1 MKAHMPLGEF
11 LVAYL
16 RRIGV
21 THLFGLPGDLVL
33 GLFQSL
39 ARERALEIVTFSHE
53 PAVGFAA
60 DGYARAT
67 RRLGV
72 ICVTY
77 GAGGHNIVNP
87 VAAAYAERVPLMVI
101 SGGPGAEE
109 ARRSSIHHQVKS
121 LDSQWRVF
129 QEVTCDARR
138 LLHPE
143 RAAIEIHELVCGIMR
158 ELRPGYLEIR
168 RDQVDLEIP
177 VPEEIRSWNGE
188 LPRPVSDPRRLAEA
202 LRDTVERLRRA
213 ARPML
218 VAGVD
223 LHRVGAHGDFLRL
236 AEKLECAVATTM
248 LAKGVFPMDH
258 PLHLGIQ
265 IGPFGAAAIQQRVA
279 EADLVIEL
287 GTQHTDINLGRAPE
301 IAPAEK
307 TIWAEPE
314 RVSISFHQ
322 YQGVVLH
329 EFVRGLADSVLP
341 CFREKVEY
349 CDNLARTPFEANADA
364 ELSTNDLLVELNEF
378 LARHPGMYV
387 VAESGDMLFGGLEL
401 RLRGGMYMAQGY
413 YASMGFGVPAALG
426 AQLGTGVRPLIL
438 CGDGAFQM
446 TGMEISHAPTH
457 GLNPIC
463 VLVNNA
469 GWGIF
474 RPIVERQDLLDV
486 PNWPYAELGR
496 ALGGGGQR
504 ARTRGELRAALEA
517 AFASD
522 RFSIVE
528 AITPPDDLSPIS
540 RRYITSGAAP
550 GVTRRRAGPPA

>member
-1 MKAHMPLGEF
+1 MKPRMPLGEF

-16 RRIGV
+16 RRLGV
-21 THLFGLPGDLVL
+21 THIFGLPGDLVL
-33 GLFQSL
+33 ALFQSL
-39 ARERALEIVTFSHE
+39 ARERGIEMVTFSHE

-77 GAGGHNIVNP
+77 GAGGNNIVNSI
-87 VAAAYAERVPLMVI
+87 AAAYAERVPLLVI

-109 ARRSSIHHQVKS
+109 SRRSGVHHMVKS
-121 LDSQWRVF
+121 VDSQCRVLS
-129 QEVTCDARR
+129 EVTCDARILR
-138 LLHPE
+138 HAE
-143 RAAIEIHELVCGIMR
+143 RAAQEIDELVCTVMH
-158 ELRPGYLEIR
+158 ELRPGYLEIH

-177 VPEEIRSWNGE
+177 VPESIRNWDGAV
-188 LPRPVSDPRRLAEA
+188 PRLSSDPRRLSEA
-202 LRDTVERLRRA
+202 LRDTVERLRHA
-213 ARPML
+213 ERPML
-218 VAGVD
+218 IAGVD

-248 LAKGVFPMDH
+248 LGKGVFPMDH
-258 PLHLGIQ
+258 SLHLGIQ
-265 IGPFGAAAIQQRVA
+265 IGPFGAPAIQERVRA
-279 EADLVIEL
+279 ADLVLEL

-301 IAPAEK
+301 IAPAER

-322 YQGVVLH
+322 YPNVVLH

-364 ELSTNDLLVELNEF
+364 PLSTNDFLVEINEF
-378 LARHPGMYV
+378 LARHPGVYV
-387 VAESGDMLFGGLEL
+387 VAESGDMLFGGMEL
-401 RLRGGMYMAQGY
+401 RLRGGQYMAQGY

-426 AQLGTGVRPLIL
+426 AQIGTGVRPLVL

-446 TGMEISHAPTH
+446 TGMEISQALRY
-457 GLNPIC
+457 GLTPIC
-463 VLVNNA
+463 VVVNNS

-474 RPIVERQDLLDV
+474 RPITERQDLLEV
-486 PNWPYAELGR
+486 PSWPYAEIGR
-496 ALGGGGQR
+496 ALGGFGAR
-504 ARTRGELRAALEA
+504 AATRAELRAALAA
-517 AFASD
+517 AFESD

-528 AITPPDDLSPIS
+528 AVTPPDDLSPIS
-540 RRYITSGAAP
+540 RRYITSGA
-550 GVTRRRAGPPA
+550 RRAS

>member
-1 MKAHMPLGEF
+1 MRARMPLGEF
-11 LVAYL
+11 VVAYL
-16 RRIGV
+16 RRLGV
-21 THLFGLPGDLVL
+21 THIFGLPGDLVL

-39 ARERALEIVTFSHE
+39 ARERGIEMVTFSHE

-77 GAGGHNIVNP
+77 GAGGNNIVNP
-87 VAAAYAERVPLMVI
+87 IAAAYAERVPLLVI

-109 ARRSSIHHQVKS
+109 SRRSGVHHMVKS
-121 LDSQWRVF
+121 VDSQCRVLS
-129 QEVTCDARR
+129 EVTCDARILR
-138 LLHPE
+138 YPE
-143 RAAIEIHELVCGIMR
+143 RAAEEIHELVGNVMR
-158 ELRPGYLEIR
+158 ELRPGYLEIH
-168 RDQVDLEIP
+168 RDQVELEIP
-177 VPEEIRSWNGE
+177 VPEWIRDWNGAI
-188 LPRPVSDPRRLAEA
+188 PRPSSDPRRLAEA
-202 LRDTVERLRRA
+202 LRDVIDRLRRA
-213 ARPML
+213 ERPML
-218 VAGVD
+218 IAGVD

-265 IGPFGAAAIQQRVA
+265 IGPFGAPAIQERVRD
-279 EADLVIEL
+279 ADLVIEL

-301 IAPAEK
+301 IAPAER
-307 TIWAEPE
+307 TVWAEPE

-322 YQGVVLH
+322 YQGVMLH
-329 EFVRGLADSVLP
+329 ELVRGLADAVLP

-349 CDNLARTPFEANADA
+349 ADNLVRTPFEQNADA
-364 ELSTNDLLVELNEF
+364 PLSTNDFLVELNEF
-378 LARHPGMYV
+378 LARHPGLYV
-387 VAESGDMLFGGLEL
+387 VAESGDMLFGGMEL
-401 RLRGGMYMAQGY
+401 RLRGGQYMAQGY

-426 AQLGTGVRPLIL
+426 AQIGTGVRPVIL

-446 TGMEISHAPTH
+446 TGPEISHAAAH

-463 VLVNNA
+463 VVVNNS

-474 RPIVERQDLLDV
+474 RPVVERQDLLDV
-486 PNWPYAELGR
+486 PAWPYAELGR
-496 ALGGGGQR
+496 AFGGEGFR
-504 ARTRGELRAALEA
+504 ATTRAELRRALA
-517 AFASD
+517 DAFASP

-528 AITPPDDLSPIS
+528 AITPSDDLSPIS
-540 RRYITSGAAP
+540 RRYITSGA
-550 GVTRRRAGPPA
+550 RR

>member
-1 MKAHMPLGEF
+1 MTMKPRMPLGEF

-16 RRIGV
+16 RRMGV

-39 ARERALEIVTFSHE
+39 ARDRALEIVTFSHE

-87 VAAAYAERVPLMVI
+87 VAAAYAERVPLLVI
-101 SGGPGAEE
+101 SGGPGAAE
-109 ARRSSIHHQVKS
+109 ARMSSIHHQVKS
-121 LDSQWRVF
+121 LDSQLRVF
-129 QEVTCDARR
+129 EEVTCDARR
-138 LLHPE
+138 IQHPE
-143 RAAIEIHELVCGIMR
+143 RAALEIHELITNVMR

-168 RDQVDLEIP
+168 RDQVELEIP
-177 VPEEIRSWNGE
+177 VPDEIRNWNGA
-188 LPRPVSDPRRLAEA
+188 LPRPRSDPQRLSEA
-202 LRDTVERLRRA
+202 LRDTVERLQRA
-213 ARPML
+213 ERPVL
-218 VAGVD
+218 IAGVD

-265 IGPFGAAAIQQRVA
+265 IGPFGAEPIQRRVA
-279 EADLVIEL
+279 AADLVIEL
-287 GTQHTDINLGRAPE
+287 GTQHTDINLGRKPE
-301 IAPAEK
+301 IAPPER

-322 YQGVVLH
+322 YQGVMLH
-329 EFVRGLADSVLP
+329 ELVRGLADSVLP
-341 CFREKVEY
+341 CFHEKVEY
-349 CDNLARTPFEANADA
+349 FDNLVRTPFEASAQA
-364 ELSTNDLLVELNEF
+364 KLTTNDLLVEVNEF
-378 LARHPGMYV
+378 LARHPGLLV

-401 RLRGGMYMAQGY
+401 RLRGGMYFAQGF

-426 AQLGTGVRPLIL
+426 AQLGTGVRPLVL

-446 TGMEISHAPTH
+446 TGMEISHAPQH

-463 VLVNNA
+463 VVVNNA

-474 RPIVERQDLLDV
+474 RPVVERQELLDV
-486 PNWPYAELGR
+486 PAWPYAELGR
-496 ALGGGGQR
+496 ALGGEGLR
-504 ARTRGELRAALEA
+504 ATTRGELRAALAA
-517 AFASD
+517 AFASE

-528 AITPPDDLSPIS
+528 AVTPPDDLSPIS
-540 RRYITSGAAP
+540 RRYITTGA
-550 GVTRRRAGPPA
+550 RR

>member
-1 MKAHMPLGEF
+1 MDMKPRMALGEF

-16 RRIGV
+16 RRMKV

-39 ARERALEIVTFSHE
+39 ARERELEIVTFSHE
-53 PAVGFAA
+53 PTVGFAA

-87 VAAAYAERVPLMVI
+87 IAGAYAERVPLLVI

-109 ARRSSIHHQVKS
+109 ARRSSIHHQVKT

-138 LLHPE
+138 LVHLE
-143 RAAIEIHELVCGIMR
+143 RAATDIHELVCNIMR

-168 RDQVDLEIP
+168 RDQVDVEIP
-177 VPEEIRSWNGE
+177 VPQEIRDWTGD
-188 LPRPVSDPRRLAEA
+188 LPRPSSDPRRLAEA

-213 ARPML
+213 ERPVL
-218 VAGVD
+218 IAGVD

-258 PLHLGIQ
+258 KLHLGIQ
-265 IGPFGAAAIQQRVA
+265 IGPFGAKAIQERVSS
-279 EADLVIEL
+279 ADLVIEL
-287 GTQHTDINLGRAPE
+287 GTQHTDINLGRAAE
-301 IAPAEK
+301 IAPPERS
-307 TIWAEPE
+307 IWAEPE

-322 YQGVVLH
+322 YQGVMLH

-341 CFREKVEY
+341 DFREKVEY
-349 CDNLARTPFEANADA
+349 ADNLVRTPFEASRDA
-364 ELSTNDLLVELNEF
+364 KLTTNDFLVEVNEF
-378 LARHPGMYV
+378 LARHPGLWV
-387 VAESGDMLFGGLEL
+387 VAESGDMLFGGMEL
-401 RLRGGMYMAQGY
+401 RLHGGMYMAQGY

-446 TGMEISHAPTH
+446 TGMEISHAPEH
-457 GLNPIC
+457 RLNPIC
-463 VLVNNA
+463 IVVNNA

-474 RPIVERQDLLDV
+474 RPIVERQELLDV
-486 PNWPYAELGR
+486 PNWKYAEIGR
-496 ALGGGGQR
+496 SLGGGGWR
-504 ARTRGELRAALEA
+504 AETRGQLRAALES

-528 AITPPDDLSPIS
+528 AVTPPDDLSPIS
-540 RRYITSGAAP
+540 RRYITSGAK
-550 GVTRRRAGPPA
+550 R

>member
-1 MKAHMPLGEF
+1 MMRARMPLGEF
-11 LVAYL
+11 VVAYL
-16 RRIGV
+16 RRLGV
-21 THLFGLPGDLVL
+21 THIFGLPGDLVL

-39 ARERALEIVTFSHE
+39 ARERGIEMVTFSHE

-77 GAGGHNIVNP
+77 GAGGNNIVNP
-87 VAAAYAERVPLMVI
+87 IAAAYAERVPLLVI

-109 ARRSSIHHQVKS
+109 SSRSGVHHMVKAV
-121 LDSQWRVF
+121 DSQLRVLS
-129 QEVTCDARR
+129 EVTCDAR
-138 LLHPE
+138 LLHHPE
-143 RAAIEIHELVCGIMR
+143 RAAEEIHEVVCKVMR
-158 ELRPGYLEIR
+158 ELRPGYLEIH
-168 RDQVDLEIP
+168 RDQVELEIP
-177 VPEEIRSWNGE
+177 VPEWIREWNGAI
-188 LPRPVSDPRRLAEA
+188 PRPSSDPRRLAEA
-202 LRDTVERLRRA
+202 LRDVIERLRHA
-213 ARPML
+213 ERPML

-265 IGPFGAAAIQQRVA
+265 IGPFGAPAIQKRVA
-279 EADLVIEL
+279 DADLVIEL
-287 GTQHTDINLGRAPE
+287 GTQHTDINLGRATE
-301 IAPAEK
+301 IAPAER
-307 TIWAEPE
+307 TVWAEPE

-322 YQGVVLH
+322 YQAVMLH
-329 EFVRGLADSVLP
+329 EFVRGLADAVLP

-349 CDNLARTPFEANADA
+349 ADNLARTPFEQNADA
-364 ELSTNDLLVELNEF
+364 PLSTNDFLVEINEF
-378 LARHPGMYV
+378 LARHPGLYV
-387 VAESGDMLFGGLEL
+387 IAESGDMLFGGMEL
-401 RLRGGMYMAQGY
+401 RLRGGQYMAQGY

-426 AQLGTGVRPLIL
+426 AQIGTGVRPVIL

-446 TGMEISHAPTH
+446 TGPEISHAPAH

-463 VLVNNA
+463 VVVNNS

-474 RPIVERQDLLDV
+474 RPVVERQDLLDV
-486 PNWPYAELGR
+486 PAWPYAELGR
-496 ALGGGGQR
+496 AFGGEGFR
-504 ARTRGELRAALEA
+504 ATTRAELRRALA
-517 AFASD
+517 DAFASQ

-540 RRYITSGAAP
+540 RRYITSGA
-550 GVTRRRAGPPA
+550 RR

>member
-1 MKAHMPLGEF
+1 MPLGEF
-11 LVAYL
+11 VVAYL
-16 RRIGV
+16 RRLGV
-21 THLFGLPGDLVL
+21 THIFGLPGDLVL

-39 ARERALEIVTFSHE
+39 ARDSGIEMVTFSHE

-87 VAAAYAERVPLMVI
+87 IAAAYAERVPLLVI

-109 ARRSSIHHQVKS
+109 ARRSNIHHMVKS
-121 LDSQWRVF
+121 IDSQQRVLS
-129 QEVTCDARR
+129 EVTCDARILR
-138 LLHPE
+138 HPE
-143 RAAIEIHELVCGIMR
+143 RAAEEIHELLCNVMR
-158 ELRPGYLEIR
+158 ELRPGYLEIH
-168 RDQVDLEIP
+168 RDQVELEIP
-177 VPEEIRSWNGE
+177 VPEWIREWNGAI
-188 LPRPVSDPRRLAEA
+188 PRPSSDPRRLAEA
-202 LRDTVERLRRA
+202 LRDVIERLRRA
-213 ARPML
+213 ERPML
-218 VAGVD
+218 IAGVD

-265 IGPFGAAAIQQRVA
+265 IGRFGAPAIQRRVA
-279 EADLVIEL
+279 DADLVIEL

-301 IAPAEK
+301 IAPAER
-307 TIWAEPE
+307 TVWAEPE

-322 YQGVVLH
+322 YQGVMLH
-329 EFVRGLADSVLP
+329 EFVRGLADAVLP

-349 CDNLARTPFEANADA
+349 ADNLVRTPYEANADA
-364 ELSTNDLLVELNEF
+364 LLSTNDLLVEVNEF
-378 LARHPGMYV
+378 LARHPGLYV
-387 VAESGDMLFGGLEL
+387 VAESGDLLFGGMEL
-401 RLRGGMYMAQGY
+401 RLRGGQYMAQGY

-426 AQLGTGVRPLIL
+426 AQIGTGQRPLIL

-446 TGMEISHAPTH
+446 TGCEISHAPRH

-463 VLVNNA
+463 IVVNNA

-474 RPIVERQDLLDV
+474 RPVVERQDLLDI
-486 PNWPYAELGR
+486 PPWPYAELGR
-496 ALGGGGQR
+496 AFGGDGFR
-504 ARTRGELRAALEA
+504 ATTRAELRRALAA
-517 AFASD
+517 AFASKH
-522 RFSIVE
+522 FSIVE
-528 AITPPDDLSPIS
+528 AITPSDDLSPIS
-540 RRYITSGAAP
+540 RRYITSGA
-550 GVTRRRAGPPA
+550 RR

>member
-1 MKAHMPLGEF
+1 M
-11 LVAYL
+11 
-16 RRIGV
+16 
-21 THLFGLPGDLVL
+21 
-33 GLFQSL
+33 
-39 ARERALEIVTFSHE
+39 VTFSHE

-87 VAAAYAERVPLMVI
+87 IAAAYAERVPLLVI

-109 ARRSSIHHQVKS
+109 ARRSNIHHMVKS
-121 LDSQWRVF
+121 IDSQQRVLS
-129 QEVTCDARR
+129 EVTCDARILR
-138 LLHPE
+138 HPE
-143 RAAIEIHELVCGIMR
+143 RAAEEIHELLCNVMR
-158 ELRPGYLEIR
+158 ELRPGYLEIH
-168 RDQVDLEIP
+168 RDQVELEIP
-177 VPEEIRSWNGE
+177 VPEWIREWNGAI
-188 LPRPVSDPRRLAEA
+188 PRPSSDPRRLAEA
-202 LRDTVERLRRA
+202 LRDVIERLRRA
-213 ARPML
+213 ERPML
-218 VAGVD
+218 IAGVD

-265 IGPFGAAAIQQRVA
+265 IGPFGAQAIQKRVA
-279 EADLVIEL
+279 DADLVIEL

-301 IAPAEK
+301 IAPAER
-307 TIWAEPE
+307 TVWAEPE

-322 YQGVVLH
+322 YQGVMLH
-329 EFVRGLADSVLP
+329 ELVRGLADAVLP

-349 CDNLARTPFEANADA
+349 ADNLVRTPFEANADA
-364 ELSTNDLLVELNEF
+364 PLSTNDLLVEVNEF
-378 LARHPGMYV
+378 LARHPGLYV
-387 VAESGDMLFGGLEL
+387 VAESGDMLFGGMEL
-401 RLRGGMYMAQGY
+401 RLRGGQYMAQGY

-426 AQLGTGVRPLIL
+426 AQIGTGQRPLIL

-446 TGMEISHAPTH
+446 TGSEISHAPRH

-463 VLVNNA
+463 IVVNNA

-474 RPIVERQDLLDV
+474 RPVVERQDLLDV
-486 PNWPYAELGR
+486 PPWPYAELGR
-496 ALGGGGQR
+496 AYGGDGFR
-504 ARTRGELRAALEA
+504 ATTRAELRGALAA
-517 AFASD
+517 AFASP

-540 RRYITSGAAP
+540 RRYITSGA
-550 GVTRRRAGPPA
+550 RR

>member
-1 MKAHMPLGEF
+1 MKPRMPLGEF

-16 RRIGV
+16 RRMGV

-39 ARERALEIVTFSHE
+39 GRERALDIVTFSHE

-87 VAAAYAERVPLMVI
+87 VAAAYAERVPLLVI
-101 SGGPGAEE
+101 SGGPGEAE
-109 ARRSSIHHQVKS
+109 ARLSSIHHQVKS
-121 LDSQWRVF
+121 VDSQWRVF

-143 RAAIEIHELVCGIMR
+143 RAATEIHELVCRIMR

-177 VPEEIRSWNGE
+177 VPESIRGWDGSI
-188 LPRPVSDPRRLAEA
+188 PRPSSDPRRLSEA
-202 LRDTVERLRRA
+202 LRDTVERLRHA
-213 ARPML
+213 ERPML
-218 VAGVD
+218 IAGVD

-248 LAKGVFPMDH
+248 LAKSVFPMDH

-265 IGPFGAAAIQQRVA
+265 IGPFGAPAIQERVRA
-279 EADLVIEL
+279 ADLVLEL
-287 GTQHTDINLGRAPE
+287 GTEHTDINLGRAPE
-301 IAPAEK
+301 IAPADR

-322 YQGVVLH
+322 YPSVMLH

-349 CDNLARTPFEANADA
+349 CDNLVRTPFEANGEAL
-364 ELSTNDLLVELNEF
+364 LSTNDLLVEVNEF
-378 LARHPGMYV
+378 LARHPGMDV

-401 RLRGGMYMAQGY
+401 RLRGGLYFAQGY

-426 AQLGTGVRPLIL
+426 AQIGTGVRPLVL

-446 TGMEISHAPTH
+446 TGMEISHAVLH
-457 GLNPIC
+457 RLNPIC
-463 VLVNNA
+463 VVVNNA

-474 RPIVERQDLLDV
+474 RPITERQDLLDV
-486 PNWPYAELGR
+486 PSWPYAEIGR
-496 ALGGGGQR
+496 LLGGVGQR
-504 ARTRGELRAALEA
+504 AHTRRELRAALAA
-517 AFASD
+517 AFEAD
-522 RFSIVE
+522 CFSIVE
-528 AITPPDDLSPIS
+528 AVTPPDDLSPIS
-540 RRYITSGAAP
+540 RRYITSGAK
-550 GVTRRRAGPPA
+550 R

>member
-1 MKAHMPLGEF
+1 MTMKMKPRMPLGEF

-16 RRIGV
+16 RRMGV

-39 ARERALEIVTFSHE
+39 ARERELEIVTFSHE
-53 PAVGFAA
+53 PTVGFAA

-67 RRLGV
+67 RKLGV

-87 VAAAYAERVPLMVI
+87 VAAAYAERVPLLVI
-101 SGGPGAEE
+101 SGGPGADE

-138 LLHPE
+138 LVHLE
-143 RAAIEIHELVCGIMR
+143 RAATEIHELVLGIMR

-168 RDQVDLEIP
+168 RDQVDVEIP
-177 VPEEIRSWNGE
+177 VPDEIRSWNGE
-188 LPRPVSDPRRLAEA
+188 LPRPTSDPRRLAEA

-213 ARPML
+213 ERPVL
-218 VAGVD
+218 IAGVD

-258 PLHLGIQ
+258 KLHLGIQ
-265 IGPFGAAAIQQRVA
+265 IGPFGAEPIQRRVA
-279 EADLVIEL
+279 SADLVLEL
-287 GTQHTDINLGRAPE
+287 GTQHTDINLGRAAE
-301 IAPAEK
+301 IAPAER
-307 TIWAEPE
+307 TLWAEPE

-322 YQGVVLH
+322 YQGVMLH

-349 CDNLARTPFEANADA
+349 CDNLVRTPFEENRDKK
-364 ELSTNDLLVELNEF
+364 LSTNDLLVEVNEF
-378 LARHPGMYV
+378 LARHPGLFV
-387 VAESGDMLFGGLEL
+387 VAESGDMLFGGMEL
-401 RLRGGMYMAQGY
+401 RLHGGNYLAQGY

-446 TGMEISHAPTH
+446 TGMEISHAPVH
-457 GLNPIC
+457 RLNPIC
-463 VLVNNA
+463 LVINNS

-486 PNWPYAELGR
+486 PPWPYAELGR
-496 ALGGGGQR
+496 ALGGEGLR
-504 ARTRGELRAALEA
+504 ALTRGELRNALEA

-528 AITPPDDLSPIS
+528 AVTPPDDLSPIS
-540 RRYITSGAAP
+540 RRYITSG
-550 GVTRRRAGPPA
+550 TKR

>member
-1 MKAHMPLGEF
+1 MTMKARMPLGEF

-16 RRIGV
+16 RRLGV

-39 ARERALEIVTFSHE
+39 ARDRALEIVTFSHE

-87 VAAAYAERVPLMVI
+87 VAAAYAERVPLLVI
-101 SGGPGAEE
+101 SGGPGAAE
-109 ARRSSIHHQVKS
+109 ASLSNIHHQVKS

-138 LLHPE
+138 ILHPE
-143 RAAIEIHELVCGIMR
+143 RAALEIHELITNVMR

-168 RDQVDLEIP
+168 RDQVELEIP
-177 VPEEIRSWNGE
+177 VPEEIRNWDGA
-188 LPRPVSDPRRLAEA
+188 LPRPSSDPRRLAEA

-213 ARPML
+213 QRPVL

-265 IGPFGAAAIQQRVA
+265 IGPFGAEPIQRRVA
-279 EADLVIEL
+279 SADLVIEL
-287 GTQHTDINLGRAPE
+287 GTQHTDINLGRKPE
-301 IAPAEK
+301 IAPAERS
-307 TIWAEPE
+307 IWAEPE

-322 YQGVVLH
+322 YQGVMLH
-329 EFVRGLADSVLP
+329 EFVRDLADSVLP

-349 CDNLARTPFEANADA
+349 SDNLVRTPFEANAGA
-364 ELSTNDLLVELNEF
+364 LLSTNDLLVELNEF
-378 LARHPGMYV
+378 LARHPGLLV

-401 RLRGGMYMAQGY
+401 RLRGGMYFAQGY

-426 AQLGTGVRPLIL
+426 AQLGTGVRPLIV

-446 TGMEISHAPTH
+446 TGMEISHAPGH

-463 VLVNNA
+463 VVVNNA

-474 RPIVERQDLLDV
+474 RPVVERQELLDV
-486 PNWPYAELGR
+486 PAWPYAEIGR
-496 ALGGGGQR
+496 ALGGAAWR
-504 ARTRGELRAALEA
+504 ATTRGDLRAALQA
-517 AFASD
+517 AFESD
-522 RFSIVE
+522 RFSIIEVV
-528 AITPPDDLSPIS
+528 TPPDDLSPIS
-540 RRYITSGAAP
+540 RRYITTGAK
-550 GVTRRRAGPPA
+550 R